1 MKYFIY
7 FFRIEIIFWLFDK
20 ILVLKC
26 LKYEFFWNENRY
38 YFFFSVN
45 NIIFGKMVIKVML

>member
-1 MKYFIY
+1 MKYFIN